1 MRDVVRK
8 INFMKKIIIIL
19 FIFFL
24 DRISKFYLLGL
35 EASGIEVDFYVFPFL
50 NLYLVWNT
58 GIAFG
63 LVSLEA
69 NNYYHILTGFILIIN
84 LVLIYFLLKER
95 GINAYLLALIIGG
108 SLGNLVDRIYYFAVP
123 DFIDIHVGNFH
134 WFIFNIA
141 DIFITLGIIGLMI
154 AILLEKDKSLSNEK

>member
-1 MRDVVRK
+1 
-8 INFMKKIIIIL
+8 MKKIIIIL

-24 DRISKFYLLGL
+24 DRISKFYLLSL

-69 NNYYHILTGFILIIN
+69 NNYYHILTGLILIIN
-84 LVLIYFLLKER
+84 LVLIYFLFKER
-95 GINAYLLALIIGG
+95 GIYGYLLALIIGG
-108 SLGNLVDRIYYFAVP
+108 SLGNLIDRIYYFAVP

-141 DIFITLGIIGLMI
+141 DIFITVGIIGLMF
-154 AILLEKDKSLSNEK
+154 AILLEKDKSLSNGK

>member
-1 MRDVVRK
+1 
-8 INFMKKIIIIL
+8 MKKIIVIL
-19 FIFFL
+19 LIFFL
-24 DRISKFYLLGL
+24 DRISKFYLLEL
-35 EASGIEVDFYVFPFL
+35 ETAGTEVDFYVFSFL

-69 NNYYHILTGFILIIN
+69 NNYYHVLTGFILVIN
-84 LVLIYFLLKER
+84 LILIYFLSKEK

-141 DIFITLGIIGLMI
+141 DIFITIGIIGLMI

>member
-1 MRDVVRK
+1 
-8 INFMKKIIIIL
+8 MKKIIIVL

-24 DRISKFYLLGL
+24 DRISKFYLLSL
-35 EASGIEVDFYVFPFL
+35 ESSGIEVDFYIFPFL

-84 LVLIYFLLKER
+84 LVLIYFLTKEK
-95 GINAYLLALIIGG
+95 GINSYLLASIIGG

>member
-69 NNYYHILTGFILIIN
+69 NNYYHILTGLILIIN
-84 LVLIYFLLKER
+84 LVLIY
-95 GINAYLLALIIGG
+95 
-108 SLGNLVDRIYYFAVP
+108 
-123 DFIDIHVGNFH
+123 
-134 WFIFNIA
+134 
-141 DIFITLGIIGLMI
+141 
-154 AILLEKDKSLSNEK
+154 

>member
-1 MRDVVRK
+1 MKDVRK
-8 INFMKKIIIIL
+8 KIAYEKNYYC
-19 FIFFL
+19 FIYFFL
-24 DRISKFYLLGL
+24 DRISKFYLLSL
-35 EASGIEVDFYVFPFL
+35 ESSGIEVDFYIFPFL

-84 LVLIYFLLKER
+84 LVLIYFLTKEK
-95 GINAYLLALIIGG
+95 GINSYLLASIIGG
-108 SLGNLVDRIYYFAVP
+108 SLGNLVDRIYNFAVP

>member
-1 MRDVVRK
+1 MLE
-8 INFMKKIIIIL
+8 INFMKKIIVIL
-19 FIFFL
+19 LIFFL
-24 DRISKFYLLGL
+24 DRISKFYLLEL
-35 EASGIEVDFYVFPFL
+35 EASGTEVDFYVFSFL

-69 NNYYHILTGFILIIN
+69 NNYYHALTGFILVIN
-84 LVLIYFLLKER
+84 LILIYFLSKEK

-123 DFIDIHVGNFH
+123 DFIDVHVGNFH

-141 DIFITLGIIGLMI
+141 DIFITTGIIGLMI

>member
-1 MRDVVRK
+1 MLK
-8 INFMKKIIIIL
+8 INFMKKIIVIVL
-19 FIFFL
+19 IFFL
-24 DRISKFYLLGL
+24 DRISKFYLLEL
-35 EASGIEVDFYVFPFL
+35 ETSGTEVDFYVFSFL

-69 NNYYHILTGFILIIN
+69 NNYYHVLTGFILVIN
-84 LVLIYFLLKER
+84 LILIYFLSKEK

-141 DIFITLGIIGLMI
+141 DIFITIGIIGLMI

>member
-1 MRDVVRK
+1 MLK
-8 INFMKKIIIIL
+8 INFMKKIIVIL
-19 FIFFL
+19 LIFFL
-24 DRISKFYLLGL
+24 DRISKFYLLEL
-35 EASGIEVDFYVFPFL
+35 ETSGTEVDFYVFSFL

-69 NNYYHILTGFILIIN
+69 NNYYHVLTGFILVIN
-84 LVLIYFLLKER
+84 LILIYFLSKEK

-141 DIFITLGIIGLMI
+141 DIFITIGIIGLMI